1 MANFKIPYHTKMMS
15 IEVDDNNLVGVLES
29 KADEYKTDL
38 TEQEIVEKALDN
50 PIGSERLEDLVKG
63 KKNMVIITSD
73 HTRPVPSKVTMPI
86 LLRRIREVNPDI
98 DIKILIA
105 TGFHRPT
112 TREELINKFG
122 EEIVENENIIIH

>member
-63 KKNMVIITSD
+63 KKDMVIITSD
-73 HTRPVPSKVTMPI
+73 HTRPVP
-86 LLRRIREVNPDI
+86 
-98 DIKILIA
+98 
-105 TGFHRPT
+105 
-112 TREELINKFG
+112 
-122 EEIVENENIIIH
+122 